1 VILAWGAC
9 LIGIA
14 IGVLGCVMLAV
25 DRSAA
30 RSGATSRARAQR
42 STTAATSGAP
52 AAAAAP
58 PDPAG
63 DPAPVTAPPSLR
75 TWALLVGGTSR
86 ETLSVLRRLATGI
99 DDAHAT
105 QMRDLLRS
113 LSQRFGALADACP
126 PGAGDDVVADLR
138 TAARGAR
145 HEADRLDGLVV
156 TGSDRRGFLASLR
169 SLRDAAGR
177 LDRDDGALGAE
188 VTADDATAAHQAAS
202 IRPSFA

>member
-1 VILAWGAC
+1 MILAWGAC

-25 DRSAA
+25 DRSVA
-30 RSGATSRARAQR
+30 RSGATGPALAPGSATPAA
-42 STTAATSGAP
+42 STAP
-52 AAAAAP
+52 AAASAP
-58 PDPAG
+58 SDTAG

-99 DDAHAT
+99 DDAHAPRV
-105 QMRDLLRS
+105 RDLLRS

-138 TAARGAR
+138 TAERGAR

-169 SLRDAAGR
+169 GLRDAARQLG
-177 LDRDDGALGAE
+177 DDGARSPE
-188 VTADDATAAHQAAS
+188 VAADDATAAHQAAS